1 MKTIIKMKTIK
12 FLALLFISILTF
24 SSWWNDDN
32 ESENEEE
39 LITDIIYTLTD
50 GTSSIVMTYTDPDG
64 QGGAVG
70 TYTVVGTL
78 SANSTYI
85 GSIRLENSTENPV
98 ENVTE
103 EIEEEKDEHEFFYG
117 NTAGLTITKTD
128 VDSNGYP
135 VGLSTSIATGAAGSG
150 TINIVLK
157 HMPSKPNDGTA
168 DGAGGS
174 TDFDVTFNVTVQ

>member
-24 SSWWNDDN
+24 SSCSNDDN

-39 LITDIIYTLTD
+39 LITDVIYTLTD

-78 SANSTYI
+78 SANSTYT

-103 EIEEEKDEHEFFYG
+103 EIEEEKDEH
-117 NTAGLTITKTD
+117 
-128 VDSNGYP
+128 
-135 VGLSTSIATGAAGSG
+135 
-150 TINIVLK
+150 
-157 HMPSKPNDGTA
+157 
-168 DGAGGS
+168 
-174 TDFDVTFNVTVQ
+174 